1 MLKCCDLQQRGFDRC
16 YITRCTFQRGLV
28 SLGAIGTSQIVLTP
42 IDLVI
47 APLLLI
53 HHLNARSLALVVE
66 GVEGRDEEMLVKV
79 GR

>member
-1 MLKCCDLQQRGFDRC
+1 MQRFAAARARQVLYYEVYMSG
-16 YITRCTFQRGLV
+16 GLV